1 MTGGS
6 VTGPSSAPGL
16 PEGREPGTGLTRM
29 AVGGVAWQGLS
40 YLLGRILVLATTVVL
55 ARLLTPGD
63 FGLVALAL
71 VFIAYVEVATDLGVA
86 QALIFLPADRRR
98 NDVALAV
105 SLLVS
110 ALLVTA
116 AMLAAPAVARFFDR
130 PDLTTM
136 FRVLSISLLLGG
148 AGQVPDALL
157 RKSLR
162 FRRRLLADLSRA
174 FIQGSVSIA
183 LAAFGLGAWAI
194 VWGYLAGGM
203 AWLLVAWAL
212 VDYRPS
218 PDIWRVTYG
227 RARPL
232 LAYGV
237 PVAGNALLLSLVFDL
252 DYLIVGKSLGTEAL
266 GLYTLAFRIPEMVII
281 NVFYVLSAVAFPLFS
296 LAREVP
302 GRLRRG
308 YLSVVRLQTVYGAAA
323 GVGLAMVAPMLVPVV
338 FGPRWEASIAPL
350 QALALY
356 AAFRSLGI
364 GAVDVYKAMGRP
376 GLAASL
382 SFARLAVLAPALLIA
397 VGSGIE
403 AVAWTQAVVA
413 LVLALL
419 MQAVACRV
427 LGLPLS
433 SLGAALVPA
442 AAVALGTA
450 AGAGA
455 IRLWLPAPEWARL
468 AAAVVAGGLAGILA
482 VHAVDRRF
490 LSDAR
495 SLLRRP
501 ARTEPVPS

>member
-6 VTGPSSAPGL
+6 ITGPSST
-16 PEGREPGTGLTRM
+16 PEETGAFVSGPELTRM

-55 ARLLTPGD
+55 ARLLAPED

-98 NDVALAV
+98 NDAALAI

-116 AMLAAPAVARFFDR
+116 AMVAAPAVARFFDR
-130 PDLTTM
+130 ADLTTM
-136 FRVLSISLLLGG
+136 FRVLSLSLLLGG
-148 AGQVPDALL
+148 ASQVPDALL
-157 RKSLR
+157 RKRLR
-162 FRRRLLADLSRA
+162 FRRRFVADVSRA
-174 FIQGSVSIA
+174 LLQGFVSIV
-183 LAAFGLGAWAI
+183 LAAAGLGAWAI

-203 AWLLVAWAL
+203 TWLLAAWAL

-218 PDIWRVTYG
+218 PRIWRVTMG
-227 RARPL
+227 QARPL
-232 LAYGV
+232 LAYGI

-252 DYLIVGKSLGTEAL
+252 DYLIVGKRLGTEAL
-266 GLYTLAFRIPEMVII
+266 GFYTLAFRIPEMVII

-296 LAREVP
+296 MAREEA

-308 YLSVVRLQTVYGAAA
+308 YLSVVRLQTVYGVGA
-323 GVGLAMVAPMLVPVV
+323 GVGTAIVAPMLVPVV
-338 FGPRWEASIAPL
+338 FGPQWEASIVPL

-364 GAVDVYKAMGRP
+364 GAVDVYKAVGRP

-382 SFARLAVLAPALLIA
+382 SFVRLAVLAPALLIA
-397 VGSGIE
+397 VGWGID
-403 AVAWTQAVVA
+403 AIAWTQAVVA
-413 LVLALL
+413 LLLALL
-419 MQAVACRV
+419 MQAIACRV
-427 LGLPLS
+427 LRLPLAAF
-433 SLGAALVPA
+433 GAALVPA
-442 AAVALGTA
+442 GAVALGVAAA
-450 AGAGA
+450 AGAV
-455 IRLWLPAPEWARL
+455 RLWMPGPEWARL
-468 AAAVVAGGLAGILA
+468 VVAVVTGGAGGIAALHVA
-482 VHAVDRRF
+482 DRRF

-501 ARTEPVPS
+501 ARAEPLAR